1 MTMLTLAVIFSSVG
15 FEAIGA
21 DILCTVHKNRYN
33 TKQTSLVRVKTP
45 AAATVSAAAAS
56 RVRAAVLVADSATK
70 RRPANYSRLASS
82 SSLRRKLSSRSAI
95 VIDNNSGKVLYSHSP
110 DRTGQPASTIKV
122 LTGLLAIK
130 ALKEEEKV
138 KVSRRASG
146 MPRSKIYLKP
156 GKNYKAD
163 DLIDAVLLASA
174 NDAGSALA
182 EQIAGSEKRFA
193 SLMTNKARELGASQ
207 TVCKTATGL
216 TKRGQTTTVRD
227 LALIFSKA
235 MDDPD
240 FARRISRKRAKTSYG
255 QALRNHNR
263 ALWRIKGAVGGKTG
277 YTRAARQT
285 YVGKFR
291 RDCGELVV
299 AIMGSETMWDDISR
313 LVEHGFRKQK
323 QLLAASAPKL
333 AKKKQHTLAQL
344 PLPASRK
351 LPAILVEAKK
361 TPHI

>member
-1 MTMLTLAVIFSSVG
+1 MVLLSVAALFSATRVEAVGS
-15 FEAIGA
+15 A
-21 DILCTVHKNRYN
+21 ILCTVHKNPHVA
-33 TKQTSLVRVKTP
+33 KQSASSRPKPSVAVVAPSVPMVL
-45 AAATVSAAAAS
+45 AADPV
-56 RVRAAVLVADSATK
+56 TK

-95 VIDNNSGKVLYSHSP
+95 VIDNNSGRVLYAHNP
-110 DRTGQPASTIKV
+110 DRIGQPASTIKV

-146 MPRSKIYLKP
+146 MPRSKIYLKA
-156 GKNYKAD
+156 GNNYKAD

-182 EQIAGSEKRFA
+182 EQIAGTEKRFA
-193 SLMTNKARELGASQ
+193 SLMTNKARELGARQ

-235 MDDPD
+235 MQDPD
-240 FARRISRKRAKTSYG
+240 FARRISRKRSKTSYG
-255 QALRNHNR
+255 KNLRNHNR
-263 ALWRIKGAVGGKTG
+263 ALWRIRGAVGGKTG

-313 LVEHGFRKQK
+313 LVEHGFRKQE
-323 QLLAASAPKL
+323 QLLIAAGPSKL
-333 AKKKQHTLAQL
+333 PGKKTMARL
-344 PLPASRK
+344 PVQASQG
-351 LPAILVEAKK
+351 LPAILAKGKK

>member
-1 MTMLTLAVIFSSVG
+1 
-15 FEAIGA
+15 
-21 DILCTVHKNRYN
+21 
-33 TKQTSLVRVKTP
+33 
-45 AAATVSAAAAS
+45 
-56 RVRAAVLVADSATK
+56 
-70 RRPANYSRLASS
+70 
-82 SSLRRKLSSRSAI
+82 
-95 VIDNNSGKVLYSHSP
+95 
-110 DRTGQPASTIKV
+110 
-122 LTGLLAIK
+122 
-130 ALKEEEKV
+130 
-138 KVSRRASG
+138 
-146 MPRSKIYLKP
+146 
-156 GKNYKAD
+156 
-163 DLIDAVLLASA
+163 
-174 NDAGSALA
+174 
-182 EQIAGSEKRFA
+182 
-193 SLMTNKARELGASQ
+193 
-207 TVCKTATGL
+207 
-216 TKRGQTTTVRD
+216 
-227 LALIFSKA
+227 